1 MTPAEKLR
9 IAAAKVRT
17 MATPAS
23 RGPWHVGDCE
33 LYPRWILS
41 DGETDQHGYAAD
53 VIRISEEWAD
63 EQSVS
68 DADWQWMAFAHP
80 GLAEPL
86 AFLLEEAAKQA
97 DMNVTR
103 APRHRVDVAAA
114 LAVARAINGSGS

>member
-9 IAAAKVRT
+9 AAAAKLREQSKGT
-17 MATPAS
+17 TP
-23 RGPWHVGDCE
+23 GPWIVLDWE
-33 LYPRWILS
+33 RYPRWIRNE
-41 DGETDQHGYAAD
+41 DANGNTAD
-53 VIRISEEWAD
+53 VARSYTD
-63 EQSVS
+63 GGGDGLDVS

-103 APRHRVDVAAA
+103 APRHRVDVTAA